1 MKTVLRIIL
10 VPPYALLTVLAWPAI
25 RVLGRNKPPR
35 LLILLIVVPL
45 YPLLVARGY
54 VMVLMGYASLDP
66 VILGERPD
74 PEMLGREYEVPGSHR

>member
-25 RVLGRNKPPR
+25 RVLGRDKPNR
-35 LLILLIVVPL
+35 LLVLLVVVPL
-45 YPLLVARGY
+45 YLLLVIRGY
-54 VMVLMGYASLDP
+54 VMILMGYASLDP

-74 PEMLGREYEVPGSHR
+74 PEMLGCEYKVPGSRW